1 MTTADACHLEG
12 VSKLTRF
19 RNLVTQDMWYR
30 LGLSIPIMFCFACVG
45 CSPGVG
51 KTVGV
56 YQVRGSVT
64 VNGEPAEYANVLF
77 TPVDPDGQKAS
88 AVVDTNGEYRL
99 TTQREFDGAEP
110 GEYRVSI
117 SWAKPKNP
125 DAGEPDYGPELL
137 PKRYLDPLQSGLK
150 AQVEATD
157 NTLDPFE
164 IQF

>member
-1 MTTADACHLEG
+1 
-12 VSKLTRF
+12 
-19 RNLVTQDMWYR
+19 
-30 LGLSIPIMFCFACVG
+30 MFCFACVG
-45 CSPGVG
+45 CSRGVG